1 MAKAR
6 SSSPRGPVGPFHRA
20 ALTSRFIGLAALSVG
35 GIILL
40 AAHRPDPSRQPG
52 EVTLHYFV
60 ASLFLIPGFLYM
72 ALASWVAR
80 RRKWAIVTSYALA
93 WMNLPFLLLL
103 FILLWGG
110 TGSWRVL
117 IPIALFV
124 VALGTL
130 AMYLVRSLEAL
141 KRMADNLQ

>member
-6 SSSPRGPVGPFHRA
+6 SSSHRPIGPFDRA
-20 ALTSRFIGLAALSVG
+20 ALTSRFIGLAGLSCG
-35 GIILL
+35 GIIVL
-40 AAHRPDPSRQPG
+40 AAHRADPARQPG
-52 EVTLHYFV
+52 EIALHYFV
-60 ASLFLIPGFLYM
+60 ASLFLVPGILYM

-80 RRKWAIVTSYALA
+80 GRKWAILASYALA

-110 TGSWRVL
+110 TGAWRVL
-117 IPIALFV
+117 VPIALFV

-130 AMYLVRSLEAL
+130 ARYLVRSLEAL